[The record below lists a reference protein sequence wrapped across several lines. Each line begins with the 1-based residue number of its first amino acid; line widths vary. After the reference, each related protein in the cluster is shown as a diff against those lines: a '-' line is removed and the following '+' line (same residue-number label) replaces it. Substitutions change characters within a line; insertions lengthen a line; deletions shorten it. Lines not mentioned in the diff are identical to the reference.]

1 MSEPRSWTPL
11 SAIEARALGVLAEK
25 QLTTPDYYPLT
36 MNALVAG
43 CNQKSSRDPVMNVT
57 ERELQP
63 VIDDLRGRTL
73 IIESYGASGRVL
85 RYAHNVP
92 KVLNIGQS
100 MLALLTS
107 LMLRGPQTA
116 GELRTN
122 CDRMYHFADTSA
134 VEAYLEDMTVRAAT
148 PLVVKLPKQ
157 PGSRE
162 HRWAHLLC
170 GEVEIANVAREMPA
184 QSTSSNLDELREEI
198 GQLREELA
206 LLRARVESLEAGSS

>member
-1 MSEPRSWTPL
+1 MTDTKPWTTL
-11 SAIEARALGVLAEK
+11 TAIETRVLGVLAEK

-36 MNALVAG
+36 LNALLAG
-43 CNQKSSRDPVMNVT
+43 CNQKSSRDPVMNVS
-57 ERELQP
+57 ERDLQP
-63 VIDDLRGRTL
+63 VIDELRGRTL

-85 RYAHNVP
+85 RYAHNLP
-92 KVLNIGQS
+92 KVLGIGQS

-116 GELRTN
+116 AELRAN

-157 PGSRE
+157 AGSRE

-170 GEVEIANVAREMPA
+170 GPPAAEVMAARSESNAPPNDSEIE
-184 QSTSSNLDELREEI
+184 LLREEI
-198 GQLREELA
+198 EA
-206 LLRARVESLEAGSS
+206 LRADLQALTERVQKLEH